1 MARMRTRGFTI
12 TELLIVL
19 LLSGIAV
26 AIAAP
31 SLGSAFRRTG
41 LRASMD
47 EFISTHS
54 LARSAAVRHGR
65 TAELHIDAGNG
76 RFWVEVDTG
85 TTSSV
90 RDTVGIIKD
99 VTRNDVTIS
108 SAKSLLCFDARGLP
122 TTRGSCEAADA
133 VIVFSTPTRVDS
145 LTITALGR
153 VLR

>member
-1 MARMRTRGFTI
+1 MKKSGFTI
-12 TELLIVL
+12 LELVIVL
-19 LLSGIAV
+19 VLASL
-26 AIAAP
+26 AIAIATP
-31 SLGSAFRRTG
+31 SLSSAFRKTG

-65 TAELHIDAGNG
+65 TAELHIDDTNG

-85 TTSSV
+85 TTVSFN
-90 RDTVGIIKD
+90 DTVGVVKD
-99 VTRNDVTIS
+99 VTTKDVTLYS
-108 SAKSLLCFDARGLP
+108 DRAMVCFDARGLP

-133 VIVFSTPTRVDS
+133 TLVFVTAARTDT

-153 VLR
+153 VMR